1 MNMKFFYTVFSVLL
15 LLYCTNPFSV
25 RDVEKPGFGSDWVR
39 YAPATSPD
47 SVIYNFQLAIAN
59 KNVEEYM
66 RTFVEPMKAD
76 AHSFRFIP
84 VPYYI
89 NDFPAAWTLDD
100 ERNFFTQLVQ
110 SDKKDYPKIRL
121 DFLNTVVL
129 TAISPVSVDDSV
141 ESNSVQY
148 ALQVNY
154 GDSLAVYEGIARF
167 KLYHS
172 KSAPP
177 ETWHIYYWQD
187 NAVEQNYDKT
197 WTYLK
202 RFIYNPSN

>member
-1 MNMKFFYTVFSVLL
+1 MKYILITAFSTLMM
-15 LLYCTNPFSV
+15 LYCTNPFSV
-25 RDVEKPGFGSDWVR
+25 RNVEEPGFGSDWVR
-39 YAPATSPD
+39 YAPATEPD
-47 SVIYNFQLAIAN
+47 SVLYNFQLAIAD

-66 RTFVEPMKAD
+66 RTLVDPLKAD

-89 NDFPAAWTLDD
+89 NDFPAVWTLDD

-110 SDKKDYPKIRL
+110 SDKKDYPKLRL
-121 DFLNTVVL
+121 DFLNPIVL
-129 TAISPVSVDDSV
+129 TAITLNSRRDSV

-148 ALQVNY
+148 ALQVDY
-154 GDSLAVYEGIARF
+154 GDSLAVYEGIVLF
-167 KLYHS
+167 KLYQS

-187 NAVEQNYDKT
+187 NAIKQNYDKT

-202 RFIYNPSN
+202 RFISNPSN

>member
-1 MNMKFFYTVFSVLL
+1 MKLTYSFLISTLIL
-15 LLYCTNPFSV
+15 IYCTNPFSV
-25 RDVEKPGFGSDWVR
+25 RNVEEPGFGSDWVR

-47 SVIYNFQLAIAN
+47 SVLYNFRLAIAN

-66 RTFVEPMKAD
+66 RTFVDPLKAD
-76 AHSFRFIP
+76 AHFFRFVP

-89 NDFPAAWTLDD
+89 NDFPSAWTLDD

-110 SDKKDYPKIRL
+110 SDKKDYPKLRL
-121 DFLNTVVL
+121 DFLTPVVL

-141 ESNSVQY
+141 ESNSVRY
-148 ALQVNY
+148 ALQVDF

-187 NAVEQNYDKT
+187 NAIEQYYNKT